1 MLKAYLERGGNMGSD
16 DAMVDERLSVF
27 DDEPDLNDWFE
38 VICGSL
44 MAVIGIFQLI
54 SPGNLVDPDVMRWFA
69 AAVSVSGLLWAAHGL
84 KDMAIKEVRKSIVIL
99 EMGSKQGSIDYGLIR
114 DVILNPEAYTEFL
127 VKEYENAYSDGVITD
142 KELEELKAIQ
152 TALGIS
158 DEDAAKMAVASA
170 VKSALADG
178 KVTDDE
184 REMIDNAAKGLSKA
198 KKSKLT
204 KALDSGEITEEV
216 EKILQSLED

>member
-1 MLKAYLERGGNMGSD
+1 MSSD

-69 AAVSVSGLLWAAHGL
+69 AAVSVSGLVWAAHGL

-99 EMGSKQGSIDYGLIR
+99 EMGSKQGSVDYGLIR
-114 DVILNPEAYTEFL
+114 DVILNPDAYTDFL
-127 VKEYENAYSDGVITD
+127 VKEYENAYADGVITD

-152 TALGIS
+152 SALGIS
-158 DEDAAKMAVASA
+158 DEDAAKMAVRSA
-170 VKSALADG
+170 INSALADG
-178 KVTDDE
+178 KVTDEE
-184 REMIDNAAKGLSKA
+184 REMIESAAKGLSKA
-198 KKSKLT
+198 KKTKLSE
-204 KALDSGEITEEV
+204 ALDSGEISDEV
-216 EKILQSLED
+216 EKILQSL

>member
-1 MLKAYLERGGNMGSD
+1 MSSD

-69 AAVSVSGLLWAAHGL
+69 AAVSVSGLVWAAHGL

-99 EMGSKQGSIDYGLIR
+99 EMGSKQGSVDYGLIR
-114 DVILNPEAYTEFL
+114 DVILNPDAYTDFL
-127 VKEYENAYSDGVITD
+127 VKEYENAYADGVITD
-142 KELEELKAIQ
+142 KELKELKAIQ
-152 TALGIS
+152 SALGIS
-158 DEDAAKMAVASA
+158 DEDAAKMAVRSA
-170 VKSALADG
+170 IKSALADG
-178 KVTDDE
+178 KVTDEE
-184 REMIDNAAKGLSKA
+184 REMIESAAKGLSKA
-198 KKSKLT
+198 KKTKLSE
-204 KALDSGEITEEV
+204 ALDSGEISDEV
-216 EKILQSLED
+216 EKILQSL

>member
-1 MLKAYLERGGNMGSD
+1 MSSD

-69 AAVSVSGLLWAAHGL
+69 AAVSVSGLVWAAHGL

-99 EMGSKQGSIDYGLIR
+99 EMGSKQGSVDYGLIR
-114 DVILNPEAYTEFL
+114 DVILNPNAYTEFL
-127 VKEYENAYSDGVITD
+127 VKEYENAYADGVITD

-152 TALGIS
+152 SALGIS
-158 DEDAAKMAVASA
+158 DEDAAKMAVRSA

-178 KVTDDE
+178 KVSEEE
-184 REMIDNAAKGLSKA
+184 RKMIESAAKGLSKA

-204 KALDSGEITEEV
+204 DALNSGEITDEV

>member
-1 MLKAYLERGGNMGSD
+1 MCACNMSSD
-16 DAMVDERLSVF
+16 DSLVDERLSVF

-84 KDMAIKEVRKSIVIL
+84 KDMAIKEVRKSIVLL
-99 EMGSKQGSIDYGLIR
+99 EMSSKQGSIDYGLIR
-114 DVILNPEAYTEFL
+114 DVIINPGAYTEFL
-127 VKEYENAYSDGVITD
+127 VKEYENAYADGVITD

-158 DEDAAKMAVASA
+158 DEDAAKMAVKSA
-170 VKSALADG
+170 IKSALADG
-178 KVTDDE
+178 KVSDDE
-184 REMIDNAAKGLSKA
+184 RKMINKAAEGLSKA
-198 KKSKLT
+198 KKNKLG
-204 KALDSGEITEEV
+204 KALENGEITEEI
-216 EKILQSLED
+216 EKILQSLDD

>member
-1 MLKAYLERGGNMGSD
+1 MGSD
-16 DAMVDERLSVF
+16 DALVDERLSVF
-27 DDEPDLNDWFE
+27 EDEADLNDWFE
-38 VICGSL
+38 VIAGSL

-69 AAVSVSGLLWAAHGL
+69 AAVTVSGIIWAGHGL
-84 KDMAIKEVRKSIVIL
+84 KDMAIKEVRKSIVLL

-114 DVILNPEAYTEFL
+114 DVILNPDAYTEFL
-127 VKEYENAYSDGVITD
+127 VKEYENAFADGVITD

-158 DEDAAKMAVASA
+158 DEDAAKMAVKSA

-184 REMIDNAAKGLSKA
+184 KVMIINAAEGLSKA
-198 KKSKLT
+198 KKNKLT
-204 KALDSGEITEEV
+204 KALESGEITEEV
-216 EKILQSLED
+216 EKILKSLDD

>member
-1 MLKAYLERGGNMGSD
+1 MGSD
-16 DAMVDERLSVF
+16 DALVDERLSVF

-38 VICGSL
+38 VIAGSL

-69 AAVSVSGLLWAAHGL
+69 AAVTVSGIIWAGHGL
-84 KDMAIKEVRKSIVIL
+84 KDMAIKEVRKSIVLL

-114 DVILNPEAYTEFL
+114 DVILNPDAYTEFL
-127 VKEYENAYSDGVITD
+127 VKEYENAFADGVITD

-158 DEDAAKMAVASA
+158 DEDAAKMAVKSA
-170 VKSALADG
+170 IKSALADG

-184 REMIDNAAKGLSKA
+184 KVMIVNASEGLSKA
-198 KKSKLT
+198 KKNKLT
-204 KALDSGEITEEV
+204 KALESGEITEEV
-216 EKILQSLED
+216 EKILKGLDD

>member
-1 MLKAYLERGGNMGSD
+1 MSSD

-69 AAVSVSGLLWAAHGL
+69 AAVSVSGLVWAAHGL

-99 EMGSKQGSIDYGLIR
+99 EMGSKQGSVDYGLIR
-114 DVILNPEAYTEFL
+114 DVILNPDAYTDFL
-127 VKEYENAYSDGVITD
+127 VKEYENAYADGVITD
-142 KELEELKAIQ
+142 KEN
-152 TALGIS
+152 G
-158 DEDAAKMAVASA
+158 
-170 VKSALADG
+170 
-178 KVTDDE
+178 
-184 REMIDNAAKGLSKA
+184 
-198 KKSKLT
+198 
-204 KALDSGEITEEV
+204 
-216 EKILQSLED
+216 

>member
-1 MLKAYLERGGNMGSD
+1 MSSD

-54 SPGNLVDPDVMRWFA
+54 SPGNLVDPGVMRWFA
-69 AAVSVSGLLWAAHGL
+69 AAVSVSGLVWAAHGL

-99 EMGSKQGSIDYGLIR
+99 EMGSKQGSVDYGLIR
-114 DVILNPEAYTEFL
+114 DVIINPNAYTEFL
-127 VKEYENAYSDGVITD
+127 VKEYENAYADGVITD

-152 TALGIS
+152 SALGIS
-158 DEDAAKMAVASA
+158 DEEAAKMAVRSA

-178 KVTDDE
+178 KVSEEE
-184 REMIDNAAKGLSKA
+184 RQMIESAAKGLSKA

-204 KALDSGEITEEV
+204 EALNSGEITDEV
-216 EKILQSLED
+216 EKILQSLDD

>member
-1 MLKAYLERGGNMGSD
+1 MGSD
-16 DAMVDERLSVF
+16 DALVDERLSVF
-27 DDEPDLNDWFE
+27 DDEADLNDWFE
-38 VICGSL
+38 VIAGSL

-69 AAVSVSGLLWAAHGL
+69 AAVTVSGIIWAGHGL
-84 KDMAIKEVRKSIVIL
+84 KDMAIKEVRKSIVLL

-114 DVILNPEAYTEFL
+114 DVILNPEAYTDFL
-127 VKEYENAYSDGVITD
+127 VKEYENAFEDGVITD

-158 DEDAAKMAVASA
+158 DEDAAEMAVKSA
-170 VKSALADG
+170 IKSALADG

-184 REMIDNAAKGLSKA
+184 KVMIVNAAEGLSKA
-198 KKSKLT
+198 KKNKLT
-204 KALDSGEITEEV
+204 KALESGEITEEV
-216 EKILQSLED
+216 EKILKSLDD

>member
-1 MLKAYLERGGNMGSD
+1 MGSD
-16 DAMVDERLSVF
+16 DALVDERLSVF

-38 VICGSL
+38 VIAGSL

-54 SPGNLVDPDVMRWFA
+54 SPGDLVDPDVMRWFA
-69 AAVSVSGLLWAAHGL
+69 AAVTVSGVIWAGHGL
-84 KDMAIKEVRKSIVIL
+84 KDMAIKEVRKSIVLL

-127 VKEYENAYSDGVITD
+127 VKEYENAFADGVITD
-142 KELEELKAIQ
+142 KELQELKAIQ

-158 DEDAAKMAVASA
+158 DEDAAKMAVKSA

-184 REMIDNAAKGLSKA
+184 KAMILNAAEGLSKT
-198 KKSKLT
+198 KKNKLT
-204 KALDSGEITEEV
+204 KALENGEITDEV
-216 EKILQSLED
+216 EKILKGLDD

>member
-1 MLKAYLERGGNMGSD
+1 MSSD

-69 AAVSVSGLLWAAHGL
+69 AAVSVSGLVWAAHGL

-99 EMGSKQGSIDYGLIR
+99 EMGSKQGSVDYGLIR
-114 DVILNPEAYTEFL
+114 DVILNPEAYTDFL
-127 VKEYENAYSDGVITD
+127 VKEYENAYADGVITD

-152 TALGIS
+152 SALGIS
-158 DEDAAKMAVASA
+158 DEDAAKMAVTSA
-170 VKSALADG
+170 IKSALADG
-178 KVTDDE
+178 KVTDEE
-184 REMIDNAAKGLSKA
+184 REMIESAAKGLSKA
-198 KKSKLT
+198 KKTKLSE
-204 KALDSGEITEEV
+204 ALDSGEISDEV
-216 EKILQSLED
+216 EKILQSL

>member
-1 MLKAYLERGGNMGSD
+1 MGSD
-16 DAMVDERLSVF
+16 DALVDERLSVF
-27 DDEPDLNDWFE
+27 DDEADLNDWFE
-38 VICGSL
+38 VIAGSL

-69 AAVSVSGLLWAAHGL
+69 AAVTVSGIIWAGHGL
-84 KDMAIKEVRKSIVIL
+84 KDMAIKEVRKSIVLL

-114 DVILNPEAYTEFL
+114 DVILNPEAYTDFL
-127 VKEYENAYSDGVITD
+127 VKEYENAFADGVITD

-158 DEDAAKMAVASA
+158 DEDAAKMAVKSA
-170 VKSALADG
+170 IKSALADG

-184 REMIDNAAKGLSKA
+184 KVMIVNAAEGLSKA
-198 KKSKLT
+198 KKNKLT
-204 KALDSGEITEEV
+204 KALESGEITEEV
-216 EKILQSLED
+216 EKILKHLDD

>member
-1 MLKAYLERGGNMGSD
+1 MGGN
-16 DAMVDERLSVF
+16 DALVDERLSVF
-27 DDEPDLNDWFE
+27 DDEADLNDWFE
-38 VICGSL
+38 VIAGSL

-69 AAVSVSGLLWAAHGL
+69 AAVTVSGIIWAAHGL
-84 KDMAIKEVRKSIVIL
+84 KDMAIKEVRKSIVLL

-114 DVILNPEAYTEFL
+114 DVILNPDAYTEFL
-127 VKEYENAYSDGVITD
+127 VKEYENAFADGVITD

-158 DEDAAKMAVASA
+158 DEDAAKMAVKSA
-170 VKSALADG
+170 IKSALADG

-184 REMIDNAAKGLSKA
+184 KVMIVNAAEGLSKA
-198 KKSKLT
+198 KKNKLN
-204 KALDSGEITEEV
+204 KALESGEITEEV
-216 EKILQSLED
+216 EKILKSLDD

>member
-1 MLKAYLERGGNMGSD
+1 MSSD

-69 AAVSVSGLLWAAHGL
+69 AAVSVSGLVWAAHGL

-99 EMGSKQGSIDYGLIR
+99 EMGSKQGSVDYGLIR
-114 DVILNPEAYTEFL
+114 DVILNPDAYTDFL
-127 VKEYENAYSDGVITD
+127 VKEYENAYADGVITD

-152 TALGIS
+152 SALGIS
-158 DEDAAKMAVASA
+158 DEDAAKMAVRSA
-170 VKSALADG
+170 IKSALADG
-178 KVTDDE
+178 KVTDEE
-184 REMIDNAAKGLSKA
+184 REMIVSAAKGLSKA
-198 KKSKLT
+198 KKTKLSE
-204 KALDSGEITEEV
+204 ALDSGEISDEV
-216 EKILQSLED
+216 EKILQSL

>member
-1 MLKAYLERGGNMGSD
+1 MGSD
-16 DAMVDERLSVF
+16 DALVDERLSVF

-38 VICGSL
+38 VIAGSL

-54 SPGNLVDPDVMRWFA
+54 SPGNLVDTDVMRWFA
-69 AAVSVSGLLWAAHGL
+69 AAVTVSGIIWAGHGL
-84 KDMAIKEVRKSIVIL
+84 KDMAIKEVRKSIVLL

-114 DVILNPEAYTEFL
+114 DVILNPDAYTEFL
-127 VKEYENAYSDGVITD
+127 VKEYENAFADGVITD

-158 DEDAAKMAVASA
+158 DEDAAKMAVKSA
-170 VKSALADG
+170 IKSALADG

-184 REMIDNAAKGLSKA
+184 KQMIVNAAKGLSKA
-198 KKSKLT
+198 KKTKLS
-204 KALDSGEITEEV
+204 KALESGEITDEV
-216 EKILQSLED
+216 EKILKGLDD